1 MCDGE
6 REEETQRAAAIIL
19 SWETWRTSL
28 FGLAASSEPRHA
40 TVAF

>member
-6 REEETQRAAAIIL
+6 REEETQRAAVITL
-19 SWETWRTSL
+19 SWETWRTPL
-28 FGLAASSEPRHA
+28 FGLAATSEPGHA